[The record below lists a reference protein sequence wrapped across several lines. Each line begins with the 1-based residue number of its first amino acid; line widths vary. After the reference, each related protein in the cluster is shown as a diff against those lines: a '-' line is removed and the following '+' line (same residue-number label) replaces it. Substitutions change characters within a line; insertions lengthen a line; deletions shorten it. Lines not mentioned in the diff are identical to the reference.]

1 MSDGKAHHI
10 GFVDDA
16 KLNAN
21 AAPRTRSST
30 ARYDDGGERWRLG
43 EDWHI
48 PQEGTRRTRH
58 HGGQATSV
66 ELPRS
71 RAGQRPRGRDEGFA
85 GGVEAAPQASDLSVA
100 RRSFELVGGDTERR
114 GLTGR
119 ERRVAVRGPQAMKR
133 VKERHASRLRD
144 RGYAMQCV
152 ADSLWITRSG
162 RGMRGRCGLQ
172 PPQSSAAKPRFSAP
186 IPWFSGGRVRVE
198 GVAGSERGPAQR
210 EREPTP
216 SESVDAVGPKCVG
229 ER

>member
-21 AAPRTRSST
+21 AAPRARSST

-85 GGVEAAPQASDLSVA
+85 GGVEAAPQTSDLSVA
-100 RRSFELVGGDTERR
+100 RRSFELVGGDTEGG
-114 GLTGR
+114 GLSGR
-119 ERRVAVRGPQAMKR
+119 EGRVAVRGPQAMKR
-133 VKERHASRLRD
+133 ISEIHTSRLRD
-144 RGYAMQCV
+144 RRCAMQGV
-152 ADSLWITRSG
+152 ADSLWITNSARWMCG
-162 RGMRGRCGLQ
+162 QLRGLL
-172 PPQSSAAKPRFSAP
+172 PPQSSAAKPCFSAP
-186 IPWFSGGRVRVE
+186 IPWFSGGRVRVDR
-198 GVAGSERGPAQR
+198 AGPERQSTRWAR
-210 EREPTP
+210 
-216 SESVDAVGPKCVG
+216 SV
-229 ER
+229 